1 MTTSLT
7 ENMRSLL
14 NKLQE
19 FRQLNCGYDSITR
32 TILFTLT
39 DLQALSKAFN
49 LTLTGVGAYATG
61 DDWSQVH
68 NILTTAGIPAAK
80 FKGKLRV
87 SAPYVMGIKVQDEET
102 KSQISQVLN
111 ISCTEVK
118 TSQPVTSCAW
128 NPSTHQLLF
137 TMQDLNKFAQ
147 NWKIP
152 RVNMHDNLAVT
163 NACLSAMIHIMDS
176 AGITPDKFRGRMRL
190 APPHVL
196 GFDILDPTI
205 KDKIMTIL
213 KLEC

>member
-1 MTTSLT
+1 MTSSLT

-19 FRQLNCGYDSITR
+19 FRQLNCGYDSATH
-32 TILFTLT
+32 TILFTLA

-49 LTLTGVGAYATG
+49 FPLTGVGAYATG
-61 DDWSQVH
+61 EDWSQV
-68 NILTTAGIPAAK
+68 NEILTTAGISAAK
-80 FKGKLRV
+80 FRGKLRV
-87 SAPYVMGIKVQDEET
+87 SAPYVMGIQVQDENA

-111 ISCTEVK
+111 ISCTEAK
-118 TSQPVTSCAW
+118 ISQTVTSCVW
-128 NPSTHQLLF
+128 NPSTNQLLF

-152 RVNMHDNLAVT
+152 RVNMNDNLAVT

-176 AGITPDKFRGRMRL
+176 SGINPDKFRGRRRL

-196 GFDILDPTI
+196 GLDILDPTM
-205 KDKIMTIL
+205 KDQIMTIL